1 MIGVPKCECTSNR
14 KWVQQVLFMC
24 VTITVEDYAMNL
36 KKIKG
41 MWEEQKEEDRS
52 LQMM

>member
-1 MIGVPKCECTSNR
+1 
-14 KWVQQVLFMC
+14 MC
-24 VTITVEDYAMNL
+24 VTIIIEEYAMNL

-41 MWEEQKEEDRS
+41 MWEELKEEIRS